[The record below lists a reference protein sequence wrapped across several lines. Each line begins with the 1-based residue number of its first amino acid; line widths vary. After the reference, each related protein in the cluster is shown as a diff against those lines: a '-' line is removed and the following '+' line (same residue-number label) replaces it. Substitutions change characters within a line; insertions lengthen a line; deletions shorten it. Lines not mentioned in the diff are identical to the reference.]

1 VVLGYSRMLWCRFG
15 PRQDMRTLMTGLEDA
30 FLAFGGVPHELL
42 FDQMKAVITRDLR
55 LQGGALVHNLE
66 FLRFAHHWGF
76 TPRACRPYR
85 AQTKGK
91 VERPVRY
98 VRENLVYG
106 RTFLNDGDLAQQC
119 TDWLTRVANVR
130 VHGTTHE
137 APCVRF
143 DRDERSQLQ
152 PLPAHRYTSLV
163 LDAPAIPA
171 PRRARPVVTVEKRPL
186 SAYAQLAGGRA

>member
-1 VVLGYSRMLWCRFG
+1 
-15 PRQDMRTLMTGLEDA
+15 
-30 FLAFGGVPHELL
+30 
-42 FDQMKAVITRDLR
+42 MKAVITRDLR

-106 RTFLNDGDLAQQC
+106 RVFLNDADLAQQA
-119 TDWLTRVANVR
+119 TDWLDRVANVR
-130 VHGTTHE
+130 VHGTTDE
-137 APCVRF
+137 RPRERF
-143 DRDERSQLQ
+143 ERDERARLQ
-152 PLPAHRYTSLV
+152 PLPTRRYTSLV
-163 LDAPAIPA
+163 LDAPAVASATPRRPA
-171 PRRARPVVTVEKRPL
+171 PVIAVEKRPL
-186 SAYAQLAGGRA
+186 TAYAQLAGGAA